1 MFKTTTTQ
9 ADPFKMVAYFKNPND
24 SIGAIRIIR
33 RHLLQLNA
41 RRFAVNAEAGME
53 LWTKDNRIV
62 VIQRDGQFFRLY
74 TSINFDT
81 LDTAL
86 EAIDKFFR
94 IPKIEF

>member
-94 IPKIEF
+94 MPKIEF

>member
-1 MFKTTTTQ
+1 MFDTTTTQ
-9 ADPFKMVAYFKNPND
+9 ADQFKMLAYFKNPNE
-24 SIGAIRIIR
+24 SIGAIHVIR
-33 RHLLQLNA
+33 RHLLQMNA
-41 RRFAVNAEAGME
+41 RRFAVIAEAGIE

-62 VIQRDGQFFRLY
+62 VIQRDGQFFRLF

>member
-94 IPKIEF
+94 IPKIDF